1 MATSTPSS
9 SSSPAGTPL
18 VPGSRD
24 ASSYLPVL
32 SGRLLDY
39 WLTVLRRTWRGSV
52 VSSFVLP
59 LLYLSAMGVG
69 LGSFIDDNAG
79 PRALGGISY
88 LLFLAPGLLATTAMQ
103 IGIGESTYPVMGGF
117 KWHKSYFG
125 MAATPLRPVDIV
137 TAQLAFT
144 GLRILLACTV
154 FLGVL
159 AAFGAVTTWWG
170 GLAAL
175 GVATLLGLAHAAPV
189 TGLAARMKSES
200 GFALI
205 FRLGL
210 MPMFLFSGAFF
221 PISQLP
227 SAVTWLAYLTPVWHG
242 VELTRMLTLGAVDIG
257 WAAAHTAYLL
267 LWLVAGWLYAL
278 TGFRLRLTS

>member
-24 ASSYLPVL
+24 ASSYLPLL

-117 KWHKSYFG
+117 KWHRSYFS

-137 TAQLAFT
+137 TAQLLFVGVR
-144 GLRILLACTV
+144 GLMACGV
-154 FLGVL
+154 FLVVL
-159 AAFGAVTTWWG
+159 AAFGALASWPG
-170 GLAAL
+170 ALAAL
-175 GVATLLGLAHAAPV
+175 AVVTLLGLAHAAPM
-189 TGLAARMKSES
+189 TGLTARMKSER

-227 SAVTWLAYLTPVWHG
+227 TAVVWLAYLTPVWHG
-242 VELTRMLTLGAVDIG
+242 VELTRMCTLGSVD
-257 WAAAHTAYLL
+257 AAAAALHAGYLL
-267 LWLVAGWLYAL
+267 LWLAGGWLYAF
-278 TGFRLRLTS
+278 TGFARRLTS